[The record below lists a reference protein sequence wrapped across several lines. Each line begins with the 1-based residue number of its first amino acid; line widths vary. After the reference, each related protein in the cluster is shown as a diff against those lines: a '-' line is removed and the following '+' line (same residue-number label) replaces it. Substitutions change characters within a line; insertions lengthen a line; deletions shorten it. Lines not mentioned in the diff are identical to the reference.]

1 MARIKT
7 YVEDN
12 QITDKDI
19 VIGSD
24 VDNNFETK
32 NYKVSDLRQYVLSGL
47 DPETGGNLKIT
58 TITETSALY
67 LTPENWINNQDPA
80 IEVLQYEIIFLILNN
95 RTYIFRKN
103 NATYGVGETQ
113 AVASDFTEIDI
124 TSVINANLQDLDSV
138 LEQGNEASDKNIKID
153 SIYLWDNFH
162 NDDYGVIISG
172 DRDRVNFAKSNGNS
186 IGNIDVGQLQVRTT
200 GVGTFALNFPESI
213 ALRQVNFQNASGT
226 VAYLSDIPTNYVS
239 SVATSGEGLSAT
251 IEEGV
256 LNINYT
262 STATPYLISSKL
274 LDSIS
279 NTAYFLDGGVFE
291 YSEELN
297 PINSILLEFSEDI
310 SVVFESPSPVV
321 RVFVFL
327 ENNTYQVFNFTKNQM
342 TLQTPQSLLIP
353 FSFSEVWSDVVGERV
368 LSIDISV
375 MPKSISS
382 DEGVLFDGCVPS
394 SICKYV
400 NVF

>member
-32 NYKVSDLRQYVLSGL
+32 NYKVSDLRQYVISGL

-95 RTYIFRKN
+95 RTYIFRRN

-153 SIYLWDNFH
+153 SIYFWDNH
-162 NDDYGVIISG
+162 SNDDYGGIIYG
-172 DRDRVNFAKSNGNS
+172 DKNRVNFAKSNGNS
-186 IGNIDVGQLQVRTT
+186 IGAIDVGQLQVRTT

-213 ALRQVNFQNASGT
+213 APRQVNFQDASGT
-226 VAYLSDIPTNYVS
+226 VAYLSDIPTDYISSVS
-239 SVATSGEGLSAT
+239 SPSDELDITNTLGETTIVYTPKKEVKLIGTGL
-251 IEEGV
+251 
-256 LNINYT
+256 
-262 STATPYLISSKL
+262 
-274 LDSIS
+274 
-279 NTAYFLDGGVFE
+279 
-291 YSEELN
+291 
-297 PINSILLEFSEDI
+297 INSITDSTYFSGGGSFFYDETLYPINGIDFKFNGNITSNGTDYGFYVFHYEDGSNVIAPIEFSGSSINGNNLRVKFNLSLYWTETPAPRLSFVEINLYSATLISEDG
-310 SVVFESPSPVV
+310 
-321 RVFVFL
+321 L
-327 ENNTYQVFNFTKNQM
+327 Y
-342 TLQTPQSLLIP
+342 
-353 FSFSEVWSDVVGERV
+353 
-368 LSIDISV
+368 
-375 MPKSISS
+375 
-382 DEGVLFDGCVPS
+382 FDGCAPS
-394 SICKYV
+394 SVVRYF
-400 NVF
+400 NVWS